1 MPRTTKTPTTR
12 KKAQDVPL
20 LKITVQVWQRAAK
33 RLEETLRDA
42 CFRRD
47 AYLAKVIESELAWLD
62 HEVSIPNSPKAC
74 RYVTQELAKLPRKA
88 VTMRLPQTLVERLA
102 EICERKRI
110 VRDAF
115 FNRLFLLL
123 VADAKTVDQLL
134 FLGDDCEDW
143 RRDLW
148 SNHKNETDA
157 FFENGLFPLRAAQD
171 PLWAIRMGLEIWN
184 EESGCTEKWVEP
196 TSGAEILINR
206 TLGGAPTPIAS
217 IYATPFSITFK
228 SNPGA
233 SLLGMSCHL
242 PDHLVPD
249 SEAAKKENAASEEL
263 LASL

>member
-12 KKAQDVPL
+12 KKAQHVPL
-20 LKITVQVWQRAAK
+20 LKITVQIWQRAAQ

-47 AYLAKVIESELAWLD
+47 AYLAKVIENELAWLD
-62 HEVSIPNSPKAC
+62 HEVSIPNSPEAN

-88 VTMRLPQTLVERLA
+88 VTMRLPQALVERLA

-134 FLGDDCEDW
+134 FLGDDCQDW

-148 SNHKNETDA
+148 SNHKNDTDA
-157 FFENGLFPLRAAQD
+157 FLENGLFPLRAAHD

-184 EESGCTEKWVEP
+184 DEFGGYEKWIDP
-196 TSGAEILINR
+196 IGGREILVNR

-217 IYATPFSITFK
+217 IYATPFSITF
-228 SNPGA
+228 NNHPGS

-242 PDHLVPD
+242 PDRLVPD
-249 SEAAKKENAASEEL
+249 SEAAKMENAATDEL
-263 LASL
+263 LA

>member
-1 MPRTTKTPTTR
+1 MPRTSKTPTTR

-20 LKITVQVWQRAAK
+20 LKITVQVWQRAAQ

-62 HEVSIPNSPKAC
+62 HEVSIPNSPEAY
-74 RYVTQELAKLPRKA
+74 RYVTQEIAKLPRKA
-88 VTMRLPQTLVERLA
+88 VTMRLPQALVERLS

-115 FNRLFLLL
+115 FNRLFVLM
-123 VADAKTVDQLL
+123 VAEPKTVDQLL
-134 FLGDDCEDW
+134 CMDDSSQDW
-143 RRDLW
+143 RADLW
-148 SNHKNETDA
+148 RNHRHETDA
-157 FFENGLFPLRAAQD
+157 FFENGLFPLRAAQH
-171 PLWAIRMGLEIWN
+171 PLWAIRMALEISN
-184 EESGCTEKWVEP
+184 EESGCSEKWIEP
-196 TSGAEILINR
+196 TSGKEVLINR
-206 TLGGAPTPIAS
+206 TPGGAPVPIGS
-217 IYATPFSITFK
+217 VYATPFWIQFK
-228 SNPGA
+228 SHPGV

-249 SEAAKKENAASEEL
+249 SEAAKMEDAATEDL

>member
-20 LKITVQVWQRAAK
+20 LKITVQVWQRAAQ

-47 AYLAKVIESELAWLD
+47 AYLAKVIENELAWLD
-62 HEVSIPNSPKAC
+62 REVSIPNSPEAH

-88 VTMRLPQTLVERLA
+88 VTMRLPQALVERLA
-102 EICERKRI
+102 EVCERKRI

-115 FNRLFLLL
+115 FNRLFVLL

-134 FLGDDCEDW
+134 FLGDTCKDW

-157 FFENGLFPLRAAQD
+157 FFENGLFPLRAALD

-184 EESGCTEKWVEP
+184 EESGCSERWVEP
-196 TSGAEILINR
+196 TSGTEILINR
-206 TLGGAPTPIAS
+206 TPGGAPTPIGS
-217 IYATPFSITFK
+217 VYATPFWIQFK
-228 SNPGA
+228 NHPGT

-249 SEAAKKENAASEEL
+249 TEAAKKENAATDEL